1 MSLREQVVILFYP
14 FTIGEHQG
22 YLSLTALESEN
33 QVILARIIIHKS
45 HLMTSGF
52 MLEIAFGLLLVR
64 TPEEYLHGKVAAV
77 PVLEKNNTIC
87 AFSNSMAFSCRVRQH
102 LPEFSLDK
110 LLGFLSVSLGLA
122 QLLHSANSY
131 HASHLATLSYRDLG
145 VRVHFVEKVKF
156 IIDTL
161 LKTLV

>member
-1 MSLREQVVILFYP
+1 VSLREQVVILFYP

-22 YLSLTALESEN
+22 YFSLTALEGEN

-45 HLMTSGF
+45 LLMTSGF
-52 MLEIAFGLLLVR
+52 MLEIFFSLLLVR

-77 PVLEKNNTIC
+77 PVLEEHNTVC
-87 AFSNSMAFSCRVRQH
+87 AFSHAMALSCRVGQH
-102 LPEFSLDK
+102 LPEFSLDT

-131 HASHLATLSYRDLG
+131 HASHLTTLSYRDLR
-145 VRVHFVEKVKF
+145 VRVHFVEKLN
-156 IIDTL
+156 L
-161 LKTLV
+161 LLILY